1 MYTPVTSLAR
11 RLRRIG
17 LDRLQG
23 EPAGWKAKDGAPA
36 SDQAPWYFA
45 HARGKCSCMGFGK
58 EPVQCWG
65 MTMYDV
71 VIAIVLFVVMIPV
84 MFLVAERYENKKDI
98 EAEEKE
104 HERRQLFDA
113 YPSIGHENRR
123 EDGSKS

>member
-1 MYTPVTSLAR
+1 
-11 RLRRIG
+11 
-17 LDRLQG
+17 
-23 EPAGWKAKDGAPA
+23 
-36 SDQAPWYFA
+36 
-45 HARGKCSCMGFGK
+45 MGFGK